1 MYKVKNNIKVIRHLF
16 VCTLFLFV
24 SCDFDIPEKFE
35 MPTWFIDFKIPLV
48 QAKYE
53 IGDISDSANHIYP
66 TEDSMGFQIVF
77 NGEMPTTTI
86 DPENLKVNMP
96 PNGYQEITV
105 DPVPLPGIDGGI
117 FPPLSIEI
125 PPDEAAGQFPLSA
138 TELNPGPYPDNS
150 ILGGF
155 LFPITE
161 SKVMTA
167 ENYNLLIVDPING
180 ILKAFFNPIDAG
192 FPLTLPF
199 GDLPIPDEADFIQ
212 SIDTL
217 IIAEDATSRFTSFF
231 TNIGFPTPL
240 VITKS
245 MLITGYESLDDTLAN
260 HTSSNLNNG
269 QTYLDTTMLGGRG
282 LARLL
287 SIATQCTVQY
297 ATSGSDV
304 IINPN
309 NELIDKLAIDFKIG
323 FGFSGVD
330 SADVT
335 ITETALQL
343 PEIDPIEFPKNDNE
357 DGGSTRIELF
367 SALLASEGVPL
378 NSNRLEVKN
387 LQSDFPFDINF
398 IMGFSNF
405 YPPTSGGDSIKISE
419 TLKKGVEKNF
429 DFSLKGYT
437 MRGADPEKPMSSLDI
452 DLGLVVPAQKAT
464 LPLDGTSLGG
474 LGLTVK
480 FGALVFESL
489 SAYIFQGFPS
499 VPNNQELPQGLK
511 GATLADVRMRFIM
524 KSQIQLPVKM
534 DMAFEAI
541 DVFGEST
548 KLIIAIDTVGY
559 PPIGSDL
566 ATDTSTTIIE
576 LNRFGTRI
584 TIYNNGLDNPPDYDS
599 LKTPS
604 PGEGTI
610 IDVMAANPTQ
620 LIVDASARI
629 DGRGTIVAGAGLG
642 GSFELVAPLALI
654 LEPMTIL
661 TQVTK
666 LEEMEFETRSKI
678 RNSLISSDMVFNIT
692 NALPFGAELSVLLSN
707 DSLFPTNRSIEM
719 LSAFKDSMVLR
730 SDWNET
736 DVIYIIDECSRLD
749 PSTSDIYIFDVMSDF
764 SECIDYMPYLVR
776 NDGSGTDKLISYVDT
791 LFKFTMPDPNRL
803 YTDEDTL
810 GFPTGMVAEPGTG
823 TYTSSLNANRLRLIT
838 DIGDHFVMPRF
849 HINGTDSQMVY
860 ISIQDYLEVGSFIT
874 LKVSSTGVFASGTPE
889 LIITSPNGAEIF
901 YKDAGNVKIEWK
913 TLGDIGAV
921 NFYWSV
927 SEDPLLNS
935 KDESFWNLIESNISN
950 ATEWVWADITALPV
964 TEKLR
969 IRIRSSDKDVVN
981 PSTKLKEYAHDMNGW
996 FIKVQESSFSNQAN
1010 IYQRKMVK

>member
-1 MYKVKNNIKVIRHLF
+1 MYNVKNNIKAIRHLF
-16 VCTLFLFV
+16 ICVFFFLV

-48 QAKYE
+48 QAKYV

-86 DPENLKVNMP
+86 DPENLKVSFEG
-96 PNGYQEITV
+96 GYIETPI
-105 DPVPLPGIDGGI
+105 PSVPLPGIDGSI

-125 PPDEAAGQFPLSA
+125 PPVEAASQFPLSA
-138 TELNPGPYPDNS
+138 TEISPGPYPDDS

-155 LFPITE
+155 QFPINE

-167 ENYNLLIVDPING
+167 ENYNLLIVDPINQ
-180 ILKAFFNPIDAG
+180 ILKGFFNPIDEG
-192 FPLTLPF
+192 FPLPLPF
-199 GDLPIPDEADFIQ
+199 GDLPIPADAAFIQ
-212 SIDTL
+212 SIDSL
-217 IIAEDATSRFTSFF
+217 IISEDPTSRFTSFF
-231 TNIGFPTPL
+231 SNIGFPTPL

-245 MLITGYESLDDTLAN
+245 LLITGYESLDDTLAN
-260 HTSSNLNNG
+260 HTSSNLNAG
-269 QTYLDTTMLGGRG
+269 QIYRDTTMLGGKG
-282 LARLL
+282 LANLL

-297 ATSGSDV
+297 AQAGSNV
-304 IINPN
+304 TLNPN
-309 NELIDKLAIDFKIG
+309 NELIDDLAVDFKIG

-335 ITETALQL
+335 IVTASI
-343 PEIDPIEFPKNDNE
+343 PVPKPNIAFPADDNA

-367 SALLASEGVPL
+367 SALLAKENVPFT
-378 NSNRLEVKN
+378 SNRLEVKG
-387 LQSDFPFDINF
+387 LQSNFPFDVNF
-398 IMGFSNF
+398 LMRFRNF
-405 YPPTSGGDSIKISE
+405 FPPASGGDSVTIDT
-419 TLKKGVEKNF
+419 TLKTGIENNF
-429 DFSLKGYT
+429 DFNMNGYT
-437 MRGADPEKPMSSLDI
+437 MRAKDPTQVLGELEI
-452 DLGLVVPAQKAT
+452 DLALEIPAQKAT
-464 LPLDGTSLGG
+464 LPLDGSSLGG

-480 FGALVFESL
+480 FGSLVFESL
-489 SAYIFQGFPS
+489 SAYIYQGFPS

-524 KSQIQLPVKM
+524 KSQIQLPIKM

-548 KLIIAIDTVGY
+548 KLIIAVDTVGY
-559 PPIGSDL
+559 PPTDSNL

-584 TIYNNGLDNPPDYDS
+584 TIYNNGLENPPDYDS
-599 LKTPS
+599 LTTPK

-610 IDVMAANPTQ
+610 IDVMASNPAQ

-692 NALPFGAELSVLLSN
+692 NAMPFGSELSVLLSN
-707 DSLFPTNRSIEM
+707 DSLFPTNRSVEM
-719 LSAFKDSMVLR
+719 LSAFKDSMVIR
-730 SDWNET
+730 SGWNES

-791 LFKFTMPDPNRL
+791 LFKFIMPDPNRL
-803 YTDEDTL
+803 YTDQDTL
-810 GFPTGMVAEPGTG
+810 GFPTGMVADPGTG

-889 LIITSPNGAEIF
+889 LIITSPNGGETI
-901 YKDAGNVKIEWK
+901 YKDVGNVKIEWK

-927 SEDPLLNS
+927 SEEPLLNS
-935 KDESFWNLIESNISN
+935 KDDSYWTLIESNISN
-950 ATEWVWADITALPV
+950 TTEWIWTDITGLPV

-969 IRIRSSDKDVVN
+969 IRIRSSNKDVVN

-996 FIKVQESSFSNQAN
+996 YIKVQESSFSIQAN
-1010 IYQRKMVK
+1010 IHQKRTFK